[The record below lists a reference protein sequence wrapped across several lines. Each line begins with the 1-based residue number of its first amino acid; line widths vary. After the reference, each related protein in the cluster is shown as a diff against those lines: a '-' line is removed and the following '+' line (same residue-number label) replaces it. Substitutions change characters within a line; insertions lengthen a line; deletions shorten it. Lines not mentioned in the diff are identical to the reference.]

1 MKLAALFVAG
11 LFFAQTVNAQ
21 EKTTTTL
28 VGNGIFIKEKHQVT
42 AYTKLKVNGPFEV
55 DLISGEPGAITIE
68 GDENIVHLTTM
79 EVNDGVLLITTQN
92 EQAVN
97 PSRGNK
103 IRIKVPFNRME
114 HIALIGCG
122 SITSKRTLNNENF
135 KATVDGPGT
144 INATIKAENTEVWVL
159 GSGTIN
165 ICGTSQKFTCR
176 VAGSGTV
183 KAKGLE
189 AENVSASV
197 SGAGEAKVNSTK
209 AITGRIVGSGNI
221 AFSGRPEETDLKFSG
236 SGNFTH
242 D

>member
-1 MKLAALFVAG
+1 MKLAALVAVG
-11 LFFAQTVNAQ
+11 LFFAQTAISQ
-21 EKTTTTL
+21 EKTTL
-28 VGNGIFIKEKHQVT
+28 VGNGNLIKETHKVNT
-42 AYTKLKVNGPFEV
+42 TYTKLKVNGPFEV
-55 DLISGEPGAITIE
+55 DLVYGEPGTISIE
-68 GDENIVHLTTM
+68 GYENILHLTTM
-79 EVNDGVLLITTQN
+79 EVTEGTLSISTRN
-92 EQAVN
+92 EQPVN

-103 IRIKVPFNRME
+103 IRIKVPYNRME
-114 HIALIGCG
+114 HVALIGCG
-122 SITSKRTLNNENF
+122 SINSRRTLKNENF

-165 ICGTSQKFTCR
+165 ICGTSQKFICR
-176 VAGSGTV
+176 IAGSGTV
-183 KAKGLE
+183 KANGLE
-189 AENVSASV
+189 AKNVIASV

-209 AITGRIVGSGNI
+209 AIKGRIVGSGNI

>member
-1 MKLAALFVAG
+1 MKLATLFVAG
-11 LFFAQTVNAQ
+11 LFFAQTLSAQ
-21 EKTTTTL
+21 EKTTL
-28 VGNGIFIKEKHQVT
+28 VGNGNIIKEKHQVT
-42 AYTKLKVNGPFEV
+42 TYTKLKVNGPFEV
-55 DLISGEPGAITIE
+55 DLVSGEPGTISIE
-68 GDENIVHLTTM
+68 GDENILQLTTI
-79 EVNDGVLLITTQN
+79 EVAEGILSISTQN
-92 EQAVN
+92 EQPVN

-103 IRIKVPFNRME
+103 IRIKVPFKSME

-122 SITSKRTLNNENF
+122 SINSGRTLKSENF

-144 INATIKAENTEVWVL
+144 INATIKADNTEVWVL

-165 ICGTSQKFTCR
+165 ISGTSQKFTCR
-176 VAGSGTV
+176 IAGSGTV
-183 KAKGLE
+183 KANGLE
-189 AENVSASV
+189 AKNVIASV

>member
-1 MKLAALFVAG
+1 MKLAALFAVG
-11 LFFAQTVNAQ
+11 LFFAQTLTAQ
-21 EKTTTTL
+21 EKITL
-28 VGNGIFIKEKHQVT
+28 VGNGNIVKEKHQVT

-55 DLISGEPGAITIE
+55 DLVSGEPGAISIE
-68 GDENIVHLTTM
+68 GDENILHLTTI
-79 EVNDGVLLITTQN
+79 VVQDNTLSISTKD
-92 EQAVN
+92 EQPVN

-103 IRIKVPFNRME
+103 IRVKIPINHME
-114 HIALIGCG
+114 HIALTGCG
-122 SITSKRTLNNENF
+122 SINTRRTLKNDNF

-144 INATIKAENTEVWVL
+144 INATIKSGTSEVWVL

-165 ICGTSQKFTCR
+165 ICGTSEKFVCR
-176 VAGSGTV
+176 IAGSGTV
-183 KAKGLE
+183 KANGLE
-189 AENVSASV
+189 AKNVIASV